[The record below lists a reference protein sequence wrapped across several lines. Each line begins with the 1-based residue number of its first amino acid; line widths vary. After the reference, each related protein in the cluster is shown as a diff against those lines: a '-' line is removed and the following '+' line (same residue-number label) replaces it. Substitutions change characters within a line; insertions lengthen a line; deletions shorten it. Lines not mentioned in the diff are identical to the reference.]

1 MTEAAIPYGQ
11 TPQAARGYLMVREAG
26 EAKAYVVEPS
36 GTRGLPHVVR
46 HSPTGFEWGYG
57 GSGPAD
63 LARSILIDAAGG
75 ILAEGL
81 YQEFKREFVAS
92 LPYDGGTISLS
103 QIHEFLCR
111 KGVQIG

>member
-1 MTEAAIPYGQ
+1 MTETAIPYGQ
-11 TPQAARGYLMVREAG
+11 VSQAAKGYLMVREGG
-26 EAKAYVVEPS
+26 EAKAYVAEPS
-36 GTRGLPHVVR
+36 GTRELPHVVR

-63 LARSILIDAAGG
+63 LARSILVDAVGVIA
-75 ILAEGL
+75 AEGL
-81 YQEFKREFVAS
+81 YQEFKREFVAC

-103 QIHEFLCR
+103 QIQEFLCR